1 MLLQAQQ
8 PLAYSCSRSPWPGE
22 LALRRVFPGS
32 LPLLQSELHVCA
44 ETTYLVCG
52 DESLLILAVVE
63 HALVAIANLKT
74 CRWNLVRTK

>member
-1 MLLQAQQ
+1 M
-8 PLAYSCSRSPWPGE
+8 
-22 LALRRVFPGS
+22 
-32 LPLLQSELHVCA
+32 
-44 ETTYLVCG
+44 YLVCG